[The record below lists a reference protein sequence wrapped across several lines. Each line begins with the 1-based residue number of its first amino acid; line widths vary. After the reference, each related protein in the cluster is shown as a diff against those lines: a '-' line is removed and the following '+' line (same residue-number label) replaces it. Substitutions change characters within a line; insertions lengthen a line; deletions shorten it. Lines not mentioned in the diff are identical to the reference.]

1 MLSPHELNDR
11 LRVTYVLDVVAIDL
25 SAYVVGD

>member
-1 MLSPHELNDR
+1 MIGY
-11 LRVTYVLDVVAIDL
+11 RVTYVLDVVAIDL